1 MSMVSV
7 VTAEFRNLIFHIL
20 QTCCDNLRYVLF
32 CKRGVGLVEAFVYS
46 NVVCHLADTALVDAE
61 VAKMHRNPNAFEEF
75 VSLFD
80 GFVGDF
86 PFVELRVDTENVDAV
101 FHKTRQCVLV
111 LVAFVKDPSFN
122 FKLSTLNFL
131 MLPPPFEC

>member
-75 VSLFD
+75 VSLVD
-80 GFVGDF
+80 RLVCNL
-86 PFVELRVDTENVDAV
+86 PFVEVFIDAEHVDAI
-101 FHKTRQCVLV
+101 FYKAWLKLT
-111 LVAFVKDPSFN
+111 KDD
-122 FKLSTLNFL
+122 
-131 MLPPPFEC
+131 